1 MRPHDV
7 DLRRAGG
14 TLLNAVLGA
23 IAFGCL
29 VYLSTGCCAR
39 FARLGARGGA
49 LGTQAL
55 RAALCSAAAIAGG
68 ALVAHRDAPDTIFA
82 IAILCTAL
90 GAICF
95 LATLDCP
102 VPAAIPVSAL
112 AILVGAALLRG
123 DAGPLAAACTTA
135 APFAATAFFAP
146 RSRADWRDT
155 AVAALGGA
163 AFGLP
168 LGLVVA
174 GFACLALTLAR
185 PYLARY
191 RTTPPP
197 PPRFSSALAGTFMV
211 TVAGQLLIT

>member
-1 MRPHDV
+1 MCPDDDDV
-7 DLRRAGG
+7 RCAGG
-14 TLLNAVLGA
+14 PLLNALLGA
-23 IAFGCL
+23 LAFGGL
-29 VYLSTGCCAR
+29 VYATTVWCAW
-39 FARLGARGGA
+39 FARLGKRGGA

-55 RAALCSAAAIAGG
+55 RAALCSAAAITGG
-68 ALVAHRDAPDTIFA
+68 TLLAHAASPEMIFA

-90 GAICF
+90 GATCF

-112 AILVGAALLRG
+112 AILVGSALLRG
-123 DAGPLAAACTTA
+123 DAGPLASACTTG

-174 GFACLALTLAR
+174 GLACLALTLAR
-185 PYLARY
+185 PYLARH
-191 RTTPPP
+191 RKTAPPV
-197 PPRFSSALAGTFMV
+197 PRFSSALAGTFLV